1 MDTREVVEEL
11 VVSGYRDT
19 DVIVRLYD
27 DSDTFAE
34 PYAGRLT
41 EKIETVCKQPFFIE
55 VKEYMLG
62 EVNNECAY
70 FEIASVDEN
79 RVDVVAPPAKIT
91 CMMGVQYYYI
101 KASNPEESYAGKVT
115 IEVRMLCPE
124 PKDPGNEPELNLAV
138 KAVLDLAFM
147 QYYATNEY
155 LYPDLEIRY
164 DTASPQIQTPII
176 TI

>member
-19 DVIVRLYD
+19 DVVVRFYD
-27 DSDTFAE
+27 ESDNLPE
-34 PYAGRLT
+34 PYADRLT

-62 EVNNECAY
+62 EVNSECAH

-79 RVDVVAPPAKIT
+79 HVDIVAPPAKIT
-91 CMMGVQYYYI
+91 CMTGVQYYYV
-101 KASNPEESYAGKVT
+101 KTSNPEDSRAEKVT

-164 DTASPQIQTPII
+164 DTASPQIQTPIS